1 MVCILTYIFDV
12 LHYLFH
18 KSTDQ
23 SSNYYIL
30 GADRRITLV
39 CLLKTDKNNL
49 PFRY

>member
-1 MVCILTYIFDV
+1 MVYILTYIFDV

-30 GADRRITLV
+30 GADKRVTLV
-39 CLLKTDKNNL
+39 YLLKTDKNNL
-49 PFRY
+49 PFGY

>member
-1 MVCILTYIFDV
+1 MVCILTYILDV

-30 GADRRITLV
+30 GADKRGTLV
-39 CLLKTDKNNL
+39 YLLKTDKNNL
-49 PFRY
+49 PFWY